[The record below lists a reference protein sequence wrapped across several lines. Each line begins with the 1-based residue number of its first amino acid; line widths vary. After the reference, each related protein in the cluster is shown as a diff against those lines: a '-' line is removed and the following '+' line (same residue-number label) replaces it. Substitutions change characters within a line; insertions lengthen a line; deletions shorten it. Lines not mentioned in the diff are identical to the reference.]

1 MIRKELD
8 HVSLSVA
15 DFERARP
22 FYEQV
27 LGLEQD
33 TERPD
38 FGLPGAWYKVGS
50 NQIHLIQRP
59 EAVDVGSTAPKMTPV
74 APHLALR
81 IDDYEETLAYL
92 KDLSLDVFETNA
104 SVGQMW
110 IQDPDDNII
119 ELTAR

>member
-8 HVSLSVA
+8 HVSLSVS

-22 FYEQV
+22 FYEEV

-33 TERPD
+33 ASRPD
-38 FGLPGAWYKVGS
+38 FGLPGGWYKLGS
-50 NQIHLIQRP
+50 SQIHLIQRP
-59 EAVDVGSTAPKMTPV
+59 ESLDVGNTAPKLTPV

-81 IDDYEETLAYL
+81 IDDYDETLTYL
-92 KDLSLDVFETNA
+92 KGLGLEVFETSA
-104 SVGQMW
+104 EGGQMW

-119 ELTAR
+119 ELTCR